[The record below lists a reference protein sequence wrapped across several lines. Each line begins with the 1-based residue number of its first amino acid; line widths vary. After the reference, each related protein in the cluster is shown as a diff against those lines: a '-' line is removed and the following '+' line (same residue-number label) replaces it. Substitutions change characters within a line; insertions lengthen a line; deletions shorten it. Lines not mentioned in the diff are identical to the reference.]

1 MIIWLFQVERE
12 IVNKRRKRKDGT
24 ELPKFASGLADT
36 DLNSNGVGFLKP
48 TPILTPEVVKPNDSS
63 RKPSNDSGIVE
74 EQQIEN
80 YTGIPSISTDQNS
93 NSTITLSSD
102 TSKPNPISDGIQDFD
117 GFNESITQVRLSNK
131 WIFLVVISL

>member
-1 MIIWLFQVERE
+1 M
-12 IVNKRRKRKDGT
+12 
-24 ELPKFASGLADT
+24 PKFASGLADT

-80 YTGIPSISTDQNS
+80 YTGIASISTDQSS
-93 NSTITLSSD
+93 NSTLSSD
-102 TSKPNPISDGIQDFD
+102 TSKPNPISDEIQDFD